1 MFEASSPA
9 QPTTEQ
15 LDRWLAE
22 AIGLHSKWEFAQA
35 RSLYETILREQ
46 PGHPDANHNL
56 GVLLAVQLLQP
67 KEALPYFEAALN
79 TAPRQAQFWFSYV
92 DALIKAES
100 FDMAEQVL
108 PMARMYGLDEARHER
123 LLQDL
128 QQARAASLA
137 IFPAQAAAVPA
148 HSSAPQRT
156 GARKAVSVAR
166 RQADPPPREL
176 QPVIDMFNSRDYAAG
191 LKAAKR
197 LSHRFP
203 TSGSVWKLVGA
214 LEQQMGH
221 TNEALG
227 AKRRAADLLPQ
238 DAEAHCNLGNTLVA
252 QGLLEEACES
262 FARALELDDGYAE
275 AHFNYANALAEMGH
289 VPQAEAQYRRACELG
304 PAWADAHSNL
314 GFLLRQQGR
323 LQEAAESYERA
334 LGAAPGDP
342 VVLQNLGIVKSAQGL
357 VDEALYCF
365 KAAVAASPASA
376 DLQGAYGEMLHVMGR
391 LSAAESAFRRALQL
405 QPDHPVA
412 LRRLGHLL
420 HHQGR
425 LKEAETCLRRCHA
438 LNPDDMVILFEVGSN
453 LSDQKRWDEA
463 LQVFRDVIARKPDF
477 AEAHINLSKA
487 LYEKGDLANA
497 AMEVEASL
505 RTLPNVAQLHSNL
518 GVINT
523 MQGRVDVAICSFRR
537 ALEIDPDFDF
547 ARSCMLY
554 ALSHSTEVKQDELT
568 REHLL
573 FGDRIVQRVGNRL
586 RRQHSNDPSPERT
599 LRIGFVS
606 ADFRQHA
613 MAKFFI
619 PFIEAFSKRPEF
631 VCYAYYNHAARD
643 VDTEAIERHFAV
655 WRPVVGLSDERLAA
669 QIEEDSIDILID
681 LSGHTAGNRL
691 AMFGSKPAPL
701 QVTWGGYPG
710 TTGVRAIDYRLLEHG
725 YMDPTTFAA
734 QFVEHMAELPAVSAF
749 HGLESMPDVNDAP
762 VLKDGYLTFGSFNR
776 LSKINRE
783 VIAAW
788 CRVLRALPDS
798 RLLMAGMTG
807 TGAPPQVLDWFVQE
821 GIDVARLTFHPRTN
835 FYTYLNLHREVDV
848 CLDTFPYTGGTTTN
862 HALWMGVPT
871 LTVAGDTYPSRQS
884 AMFLRRVG
892 LERGFV
898 ADSVDG
904 LLAQSLYWAQHA
916 HQLQAIRSRLRVHLL
931 RTHEMHLDVVVAG
944 VSQALRVMWGRWCAG
959 EPPRSLRVEYEDI
972 GIGRLPSLIQE
983 EMHS

>member
-1 MFEASSPA
+1 MFEAPHPPA
-9 QPTTEQ
+9 QPTTDQ

-22 AIGLHSKWEFAQA
+22 AIGLHSKWEFEQA
-35 RSLYETILREQ
+35 RSLYEAVLREQ

-79 TAPRQAQFWFSYV
+79 TAPRQAQFWFSYI

-108 PMARMYGLDEARHER
+108 PMAQLYGLDEARHAH

-128 QQARAASLA
+128 QQAKSASIA
-137 IFPAQAAAVPA
+137 TFPAQASTALSQSA
-148 HSSAPQRT
+148 APQRT
-156 GARKAVSVAR
+156 GARKDVSAAHR
-166 RQADPPPREL
+166 HADPAPREI
-176 QPVIDMFNSRDYAAG
+176 QPVIDMFNRRDYAAG

-203 TSGSVWKLVGA
+203 SSGSVWKLVGA
-214 LEQQMGH
+214 LEQQTGN
-221 TNEALG
+221 TQEALG
-227 AKRRAADLLPQ
+227 AKRRAAELLPN

-252 QGLLEEACES
+252 QGLLDEACAS
-262 FARALELDDGYAE
+262 FERALQLDDGYAE
-275 AHFNYANALAEMGH
+275 AHFNYANALAERGQG
-289 VPQAEAQYRRACELG
+289 PQAEAAYRRACELA

-323 LQEAAESYERA
+323 LVEAAESYERA

-357 VDEALYCF
+357 VDEALHCF

-420 HHQGR
+420 QHQGR

-438 LNPDDMVILFEVGSN
+438 LQPDDMVILFEVGSN
-453 LSDQKRWDEA
+453 LSEQRRWDES
-463 LQVFRDVIARKPDF
+463 LEVFRDIITRKPDF

-487 LYEKGDLANA
+487 LYEKGDLTHA
-497 AMEVEASL
+497 AVEVESSL
-505 RTLPNVAQLHSNL
+505 RTLPRVAQLHSNL

-523 MQGRVDVAICSFRR
+523 MQGRVDEALGNFRR
-537 ALEIDPDFDF
+537 ALELDPDFDF

-554 ALSHSTEVKQDELT
+554 ALSHSTEVAQDELT
-568 REHLL
+568 QEHLR
-573 FGDRIVQRVGNRL
+573 FGDRITQRVGAK
-586 RRQHSNDPSPERT
+586 RRTEHSNERSPERL

-613 MAKFFI
+613 VAKFFI
-619 PFIEAFSKRPEF
+619 PFIEAFAKRPEF
-631 VCYAYYNHAARD
+631 ACYAYYNHAARD
-643 VDTEAIERHFAV
+643 IDTELIERHFSV
-655 WRPVVGLSDERLAA
+655 WRPVVGLSDDRLAE
-669 QIEEDSIDILID
+669 QIREDGIDILID

-691 AMFGSKPAPL
+691 AMFGYKPAPV

-710 TTGVRAIDYRLLEHG
+710 TTGVRTIDYRLVEHG
-725 YMDPTTFAA
+725 YMEPQVFRR
-734 QFVEHMAELPAVSAF
+734 QFVEHMVELPAVSAF
-749 HGLESMPDVNDAP
+749 HGLEAMPEVNEAP
-762 VLKDGYLTFGSFNR
+762 AVRNGFVTFGSFNR

-788 CRVLRALPDS
+788 GGILRSLPGS
-798 RLLMAGMTG
+798 RLVMAGMTG
-807 TGAPPQVLDWFVQE
+807 MGAPPVLREWFVQE
-821 GIDVARLTFHPRTN
+821 GIDADRLTFHPRTN
-835 FYTYLNLHREVDV
+835 FHRYLSLHNEVDI

-892 LERGFV
+892 LENGFV
-898 ADSVDG
+898 ADGIDG
-904 LLAQSLYWAQHA
+904 MQLQSQYWAA
-916 HQLQAIRSRLRVHLL
+916 HTDQLQDIRRRLREHLSQA
-931 RTHEMHLDVVVAG
+931 HEQQLDVVVG
-944 VSQALRVMWGRWCAG
+944 GLSHALRLMWRNWCEDRPA
-959 EPPRSLRVEYEDI
+959 ESLRVEYEDI
-972 GIGRLPSLIQE
+972 GVRRLPPLLAE
-983 EMHS
+983 EQS